1 MQNEMLKTLIH
12 ADPILGKICQQIEL
26 PTIESTNDVFHDLI
40 SCIIEQQI
48 HYRSTKRIF
57 ARALERAGIDHLT
70 LDNFEVFEE
79 RGISPLKLAMSKVET
94 LSAFY
99 DYWQNNIL
107 DFNQLPDEEVRKEL
121 ASIKGIGTWTIDMI
135 LLYTLKRPDI
145 FPSDDF
151 HLKQIMVSVYQ
162 LDPKVKLKSQMLSI
176 SKNWGNARSL
186 AVLCLLEWKK
196 RNKGL

>member
-1 MQNEMLKTLIH
+1 
-12 ADPILGKICQQIEL
+12 
-26 PTIESTNDVFHDLI
+26 
-40 SCIIEQQI
+40 
-48 HYRSTKRIF
+48 
-57 ARALERAGIDHLT
+57 
-70 LDNFEVFEE
+70 
-79 RGISPLKLAMSKVET
+79 
-94 LSAFY
+94 
-99 DYWQNNIL
+99 
-107 DFNQLPDEEVRKEL
+107 
-121 ASIKGIGTWTIDMI
+121 MI

-176 SKNWGNARSL
+176 SKKWGNARSL